1 MELCEELLM
10 RDVGWRRRRRATSF
24 WQKAA
29 SSPCVRYNTTTIT
42 QSTNTSTILS
52 FFYIWKQTN
61 SFEFSILAEF
71 VIAQYQNFFQ
81 LFFLGLR
88 QYFKCLSFQQV
99 LLSLSLSDP
108 TMGFPQVVRLRSTMS
123 SWLLIDNDPA

>member
-42 QSTNTSTILS
+42 HSTNTTTII
-52 FFYIWKQTN
+52 FYIWKQTN
-61 SFEFSILAEF
+61 SFSIIAEF
-71 VIAQYQNFFQ
+71 YDCTISKKILNAISGTPLIFRSQDI
-81 LFFLGLR
+81 
-88 QYFKCLSFQQV
+88 
-99 LLSLSLSDP
+99 LSLSLSKP
-108 TMGFPQVVRLRSTMS
+108 TMGFPQ
-123 SWLLIDNDPA
+123 

>member
-52 FFYIWKQTN
+52 FFCIWKQTN

-71 VIAQYQNFFQ
+71 VIAQYQNFFPIV
-81 LFFLGLR
+81 FSGTPPIF
-88 QYFKCLSFQQV
+88 
-99 LLSLSLSDP
+99 
-108 TMGFPQVVRLRSTMS
+108 
-123 SWLLIDNDPA
+123 

>member
-42 QSTNTSTILS
+42 QSTNTTTIIL
-52 FFYIWKQTN
+52 YIWKRTN
-61 SFEFSILAEF
+61 SFESSIITEF
-71 VIAQYQNFFQ
+71 YDCTISEIFPNCFF
-81 LFFLGLR
+81 
-88 QYFKCLSFQQV
+88 
-99 LLSLSLSDP
+99 
-108 TMGFPQVVRLRSTMS
+108 
-123 SWLLIDNDPA
+123 